1 MEHRDLAEKRVG
13 PPRVSSLLLAA
24 AALSLGLAAGCT
36 LGGSPAPATAASKG
50 KYDPPD
56 ERYAFFM
63 TGKSNVV
70 ADGYFSIGYVV
81 ALLDADPARRLM
93 IVGHADPHGRAEVN
107 RELALKRARAVR
119 KILVDHGIKDERI
132 EVAAPRNQKE
142 DGEQESLTRRAD
154 LYVFDPAQEDVG
166 KRIGYPM
173 EHGVRVIG
181 EATRRGRPA

>member
-13 PPRVSSLLLAA
+13 PLRVSLPLLVA

-36 LGGSPAPATAASKG
+36 LGASPPPSTATKG

-63 TGKSNVV
+63 TGKADVV

-81 ALLDADPARRLM
+81 ALLDADPTRRLM
-93 IVGHADPHGRAEVN
+93 IVGHADPHGRSEVN

-119 KILVDHGIKDERI
+119 KILVDHGIKDDRI

-173 EHGVRVIG
+173 DVVSE
-181 EATRRGRPA
+181 